1 VGKLLPFFTL
11 RFFGELANQ
20 LLQFAVPLMIYKST
34 GSIAWSGI
42 AFFVEWLPR
51 LFSFPLAGAAV
62 DRFGPRIVYIVADSS
77 RLFSSLIAYL
87 GLIIFPEQTHFF
99 LIILAV
105 VNGFFFEQTFIS
117 IEQIICKLT
126 PRAEIH
132 RAQSI
137 LTGIDQATTVA
148 GPALAG
154 LLVTIV
160 KPSALLVMIAL
171 IFCTSLLFV
180 IRMNGYHLRSQVSQD
195 SHPFLKEIR
204 DGFKTLISIPRLV
217 LIVFLTN
224 ILNLMIGLSLII
236 APAITTDIFGMPDE
250 YLGIVYAIS
259 GAVGFIAI
267 VVTPWLADH
276 FKLSRVGICAFFLT
290 CIAFLGI
297 GIAPSYWVYVAAT
310 SILMAMD
317 GVFTV
322 YIRTERAQLIP
333 ADRFGS
339 TIGIIVLLNFVSLP
353 FAGLLM
359 AISSKIINLQSLI
372 VIVSLL
378 GILLSIPSVKSL
390 LRKQV

>member
-1 VGKLLPFFTL
+1 VEKLLPFFTL

-34 GSIAWSGI
+34 GSIAWSGT

-62 DRFGPRIVYIVADSS
+62 DRFGPRIVYIIADSS
-77 RLFSSLIAYL
+77 RLFFSLIAYL
-87 GLIIFPEQTHFF
+87 GLFFFPKQTHLF
-99 LIILAV
+99 LISLAV

-117 IEQIICKLT
+117 IEQIICKFT
-126 PRAEIH
+126 PRADIH

-160 KPSALLVMIAL
+160 KPSALLIMIAL

-180 IRMNGYHLRSQVSQD
+180 LRMNIYHLRSQLGQD
-195 SHPFLKEIR
+195 IYPFLTELR
-204 DGFKTLISIPRLV
+204 DGFKTLISIRRLV
-217 LIVFLTN
+217 LIVCLTN

-236 APAITTDIFGMPDE
+236 SPAITTRVFGMPDE

-267 VVTPWLADH
+267 VVTPWLTDH

-290 CIAFLGI
+290 CIAFLCI
-297 GIAPSYWVYVAAT
+297 GIAPSYWIYVAAT

-333 ADRFGS
+333 ADQLGS
-339 TIGIIVLLNFVSLP
+339 TIGIIVFFNFISLP
-353 FAGLLM
+353 LAGLLIV
-359 AISSKIINLQSLI
+359 ISSSIIDFQALVVAVAIFGLI
-372 VIVSLL
+372 
-378 GILLSIPSVKSL
+378 LSIPL
-390 LRKQV
+390 LNPLLKCES